1 MTSVGAWLPAD
12 GLTLEK
18 NALLAVKELVQ
29 SLALTAGPGAGKTE
43 VLAQRADFLLRTGE
57 SRYPKRILA
66 ISFKVDAS
74 KNLKQ
79 RVQKRC
85 GFELASRFDSHTFHG
100 FAKRIID
107 RFRPVLLG
115 ADILEPGYKIGTQF
129 VPGKQ
134 IKFDQLIPLAIKV
147 LSSSAAARN
156 ALCQTYSDV
165 FLDEFQD
172 CTTEQYELLNLIF
185 LGKPIRLT
193 AVGDVKQKIMGWA
206 GAMDGIFARFVGDFG
221 AKPLHLF
228 RNFRS
233 KPRLLRMQNEVIRAL
248 DPDAVMAGELIA
260 GDEGEI
266 IAYHFGDS
274 KEEAAYIVNAIRQ
287 WVTVDQIP
295 LHEIAILFSRQISDY
310 GTFIMEGLDAAG
322 IPYRNE
328 HLSQD
333 LVNEPVAR
341 LIIDYLAC
349 LYRPREPKGWMRLME
364 QFSVVDSEDNESTVQ
379 AVFESV
385 YSAHRKRVKASARS
399 TQPYDSWW
407 DMAQEFLEQVGLPL
421 LTSLSP
427 DYEAQARLGEVV
439 GQTHQQLNMLYEQG
453 SDLLSALDRFS
464 NDQAIRLLTV
474 HKSKG
479 LEFHS
484 VIMPAIETQT
494 FWGKAYEERCS
505 FFVGISRAKDRLLLT
520 NCDRRFTPPT
530 HPAMWKESRSQ
541 HAEFIGYIVP
551 FLST

>member
-1 MTSVGAWLPAD
+1 MTTVDAWLPAD

-18 NALLAVKELVQ
+18 NALLAVKELEQ

-43 VLAQRADFLLRTGE
+43 VLAQRADFLLRTGV

-74 KNLKQ
+74 RNLKQ

-85 GFELASRFDSHTFHG
+85 GFELASRFDSYTFHG

-107 RFRPVLLG
+107 RFRPVLQG

-129 VPGKQ
+129 VPRRQ

-172 CTTEQYELLNLIF
+172 CTTEQYELLSLIF

-206 GAMDGIFARFVGDFG
+206 GAMDGIFARFVSDFG

-233 KPRLLRMQNEVIRAL
+233 KPKLLRMQNEVIRAL
-248 DPDAVMAGELIA
+248 DPDAVIAGELIA

-328 HLSQD
+328 YLSQD

-439 GQTHQQLNMLYEQG
+439 GQTHQQLNVLYEQG